1 MVGQI
6 EDNPQNARPKD
17 FESLKMVY
25 FDFLKDFRE
34 YLSEYVRESV
44 IELVVAQIP
53 VREIPLKLFTG
64 VSRGKAKIKNQGKNV
79 CYISTNEKQ
88 LGYRL
93 DPDECIEL
101 FVNNHVFVTTV
112 SGNTDIGIIR
122 Y

>member
-1 MVGQI
+1 MVGPI
-6 EDNPQNARPKD
+6 EDNPQGARPKD

-34 YLSEYVRESV
+34 YLSEYIRDSV

-53 VREIPLKLFTG
+53 VREVPIKLFTG
-64 VSRGKAKIKNQGKNV
+64 VARGKARLKNQGNV
-79 CYISTNEKQ
+79 ACYVSTNIQQ

-93 DPDECIEL
+93 DPNESIEMY
-101 FVNNHVFVTTV
+101 VNNHVFITTV
-112 SGNTDIGIIR
+112 SGNTSIGIIR